1 MFKTQRTVMKE
12 LLVLS
17 AIFISV
23 ISVKAQ
29 HVHLEG
35 GLAMGGI
42 PNADNSRGKAMLYA
56 AGYRIFSDHFT
67 LGIELSTGGAF
78 IPGGNSTF
86 EGTTEILEPN
96 DTKWSSAMI
105 KGRYYFTKGPSPVY
119 AGAGLGVNSY
129 WAYVD
134 TVESKT
140 ATSINLAIAPEIG
153 IDIRKRL
160 NVSLRYLIGGSTADF
175 DGTRIQG
182 TSGDR
187 ITLASSS
194 VSILLLSMGL
204 RLNL

>member
-1 MFKTQRTVMKE
+1 MKK

-17 AIFISV
+17 ALFISV

-35 GLAMGGI
+35 GVGMGGI
-42 PNADNSRGKAMLYA
+42 LNADKSQGRAMLYV

-67 LGIELSTGGAF
+67 LGLEMSTGGDF
-78 IPGGNSTF
+78 ISGGNSTF
-86 EGTTEILEPN
+86 EGTTEILDPN
-96 DTKWSSAMI
+96 NTKWSSAMI
-105 KGRYYFTKGPSPVY
+105 KGRYYFTMGPSPVY

-129 WAYVD
+129 WDYVH

-140 ATSINLAIAPEIG
+140 VTKINLAIAPEIG

-160 NVSLRYLIGGSTADF
+160 NVSLRYLIGGSTAAF
-175 DGTRIQG
+175 EGTRIQS

-187 ITLASSS
+187 ITLQSQN
-194 VSILLLSMGL
+194 VSIILLSMGL